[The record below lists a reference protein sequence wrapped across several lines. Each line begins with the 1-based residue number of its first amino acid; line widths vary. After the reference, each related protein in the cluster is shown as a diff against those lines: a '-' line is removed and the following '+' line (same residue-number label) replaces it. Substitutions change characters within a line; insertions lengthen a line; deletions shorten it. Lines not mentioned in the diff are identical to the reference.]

1 MLATQCDRCGALY
14 ERRKNQ
20 LFKLFRVS
28 EKKSKYQRAV
38 DLCPDCE
45 KELGQWF
52 DKMVIRGG
60 TKHD

>member
-1 MLATQCDRCGALY
+1 MKANQCDRCGALY
-14 ERRKNQ
+14 VKNG
-20 LFKLFRVS
+20 KKKFRLVKYS
-28 EKKSKYQRAV
+28 DCQSRYQRGI

-45 KELGQWF
+45 DDLEKWF